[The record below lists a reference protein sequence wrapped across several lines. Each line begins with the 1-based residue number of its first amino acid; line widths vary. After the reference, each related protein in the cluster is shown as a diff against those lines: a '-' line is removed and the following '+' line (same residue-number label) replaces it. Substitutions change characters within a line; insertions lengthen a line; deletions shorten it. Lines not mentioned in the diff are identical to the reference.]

1 MKITKVSAVA
11 LMLILASCGN
21 DEITDAEVKSVTEVK
36 LDVETETETETETE
50 KVTELVEIELKSN
63 DQMQYDQTEL
73 KVKAGQEIT
82 LTLVHTG
89 EMLKTVMG
97 HNFVLLKE
105 GTDIAAFSTKAIAA
119 KDNDYIPEGD
129 EIIAHTGLI
138 GGGESSSVTFIAPEK
153 GVYNYI
159 CSFPGH
165 YGVMKGK
172 FIVE

>member
-36 LDVETETETETETE
+36 LDVETETETE